1 MRLRTGTGTRP
12 RLLGGWAVLLA
23 AALVCGLG
31 AWSYAQARGDRTLAY
46 AEARDAALAEGR
58 RHMATLN
65 TLDGKDA
72 AGVSTGLRAWREA
85 STGPLHD
92 ELERSSAADARTLTT
107 AGDTAEATV
116 TSAALTAL
124 DDRTGTAELIATVD
138 VEVTPHTGAPG
149 TQRKR
154 FTATLARTGDGW
166 KVKALTAMAAGEDDG

>member
-1 MRLRTGTGTRP
+1 MTLRTKRGTRP
-12 RLLGGWAVLLA
+12 RSLGGWAVLLA

-31 AWSYAQARGDRTLAY
+31 TWSYAQARGDRTLAY
-46 AEARDAALAEGR
+46 AKARDTALAEGR

-65 TLDGKDA
+65 SLDGTDA
-72 AGVSTGLRAWREA
+72 TGVSTGLRAWREA

-92 ELERSSAADARTLTT
+92 QLKRTSDADAKTLTA
-107 AGDTAEATV
+107 AGDTAEAKV

-124 DDRTGTAELIATVD
+124 DDRTGTAELIATVE
-138 VEVTPHTGAPG
+138 VEVTPRTGAPG

-166 KVKALTAMAAGEDDG
+166 KVKALTAMAAGESG